1 MILRDDLVS
10 GVRLLGGLPRFV
22 RRPVGLAEARVTLRH
37 RLETREAALLAV
49 ARRVYAQAE
58 HPYRALLKSAGCEF
72 GDLERLVTRNG
83 VEGALEGLLR
93 NGVYLTVDE
102 FKGRRPVVR
111 GSTRFQVSPACLRNP
126 AAGDVS
132 ALTSGSR
139 GARTSVAIDLSAIR
153 DWAVNT
159 RFEFEARGARAW
171 AIARWTIPGGEAV
184 AGILRFHAGSGV
196 PLARWFSPVDPSSPD
211 LHSRYRW
218 SARLLRWGSRLG
230 GVPVPR
236 PQYVPL
242 EDPGPI
248 VRWLAGTLRTGAT
261 PLLVMYVSSAVRL
274 ARAALEAGVDLAGT
288 HVLGTGEP
296 VTASRRVA
304 VRRAGIEI
312 AASYSSME
320 IGPIASGCLTPTAP
334 DDVHVFHD
342 SLALIQPPEEA
353 VAERGPARPLFVS
366 TLLPSAPFG
375 LLNVSLGDQA
385 VLATRPCGCLL
396 GEVGWRTHL
405 EGIRSFEKL
414 TAGGMSFLDTDIIR
428 TLEEVLPSR
437 FGGAPTDY
445 QLVEDEEVDGR
456 PRLRL
461 FVHPAVGPVDPR
473 EVTATFLESIGRA
486 GGPERVMGLAWRGA
500 GLPRVER
507 QPPLATGS
515 GKVLHLHVG
524 RRPGATPRPGTGAQP
539 SDPPVAGRADGG
551 A

>member
-1 MILRDDLVS
+1 M
-10 GVRLLGGLPRFV
+10 
-22 RRPVGLAEARVTLRH
+22 ALRH
-37 RLETREAALLAV
+37 RLETREAALLAL
-49 ARRVYAQAE
+49 ARRIYRQAE
-58 HPYRALLKSAGCEF
+58 NPYRVLLRSAGCEF
-72 GDLERLVTRNG
+72 GDLEWLVARDG
-83 VEGALEGLLR
+83 VEGALEHLLR

-102 FKGRRPVVR
+102 FKGRRPVAR
-111 GSTRFQVSPACLRNP
+111 GSTSFRVDPACLRNP
-126 AAGDVS
+126 TAGGDVT

-139 GARTSVAIDLSAIR
+139 GPRTSVAIDLSAIR

-159 RFEFEARGARAW
+159 RFEFEARGAHAW

-184 AGILRFHAGSGV
+184 AGILRFYAGSGV

-248 VRWLAGTLRTGAT
+248 VRWLAGILRVGAT
-261 PLLVMYVSSAVRL
+261 PFLVAYVSSAVRL

-296 VTASRRVA
+296 VTASRRAA
-304 VRRAGIEI
+304 VQQAGIEI
-312 AASYSSME
+312 AASYASME

-342 SLALIQPPEEA
+342 LLALVQPPGEA
-353 VAERGPARPLFVS
+353 GTEGGSSRRLFVS
-366 TLLPSAPFG
+366 TLRPTAPFV

-385 VLATRPCGCLL
+385 VLESRPCGCGL
-396 GEVGWRTHL
+396 GEVGWHTHL
-405 EGIRSFEKL
+405 HGIRSFEKL
-414 TAGGMSFLDTDIIR
+414 TAGGMSFLDADIIR
-428 TLEEVLPSR
+428 VLEDVLPSR

-445 QLVEDEEVDGR
+445 QLVEDEEGDGR

-461 FVHPAVGPVDPR
+461 FIHPALGPVDPH
-473 EVTATFLESIGRA
+473 EVTATFLEAIGA
-486 GGPERVMGLAWRGA
+486 GGGPERVMGLAWRGA
-500 GLPRVER
+500 GLLRIER

-515 GKVLHLHVG
+515 GKILHLHVG
-524 RRPGATPRPGTGAQP
+524 RRPGATP
-539 SDPPVAGRADGG
+539 
-551 A
+551 